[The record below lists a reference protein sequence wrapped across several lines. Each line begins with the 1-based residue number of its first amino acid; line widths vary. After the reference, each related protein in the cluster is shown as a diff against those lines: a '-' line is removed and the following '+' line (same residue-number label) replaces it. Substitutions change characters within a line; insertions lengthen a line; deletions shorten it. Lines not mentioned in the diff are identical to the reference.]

1 MVVEIKE
8 HMFVWY
14 DTDKSTAVSVSS
26 CGIYKSISR
35 TMWCGIQ
42 YYTIWYTI
50 LAAMLYSTRS
60 STKSSTRS
68 MTQHTEYHC
77 YYVLTIV
84 YSTENISA
92 YAPDTSITV

>member
-35 TMWCGIQ
+35 TMWYDIQ

-50 LAAMLYSTRS
+50 LAAMLCSTRS
-60 STKSSTRS
+60 VPEAVPEAWYNK
-68 MTQHTEYHC
+68 QKHHC
-77 YYVLTIV
+77 ILCINN
-84 YSTENISA
+84 SILHRDISA
-92 YAPDTSITV
+92 YAVA

>member
-35 TMWCGIQ
+35 TMWYGIQ

-50 LAAMLYSTRS
+50 LATMLYSTR
-60 STKSSTRS
+60 SSTRS

-77 YYVLTIV
+77 ILCINNSILHRIYQHMHQY
-84 YSTENISA
+84 
-92 YAPDTSITV
+92 TSISE

>member
-35 TMWCGIQ
+35 TMWYGIQ

-50 LAAMLYSTRS
+50 LAAMLSSTNSSTRS
-60 STKSSTRS
+60 STRS
-68 MTQHTEYHC
+68 MIQQTEYHC
-77 YYVLTIV
+77 ILCINN
-84 YSTENISA
+84 SILHRDISA
-92 YAPDTSITV
+92 YAVA

>member
-35 TMWCGIQ
+35 TMWYDIQ
-42 YYTIWYTI
+42 YYII
-50 LAAMLYSTRS
+50 
-60 STKSSTRS
+60 
-68 MTQHTEYHC
+68 
-77 YYVLTIV
+77 
-84 YSTENISA
+84 
-92 YAPDTSITV
+92 